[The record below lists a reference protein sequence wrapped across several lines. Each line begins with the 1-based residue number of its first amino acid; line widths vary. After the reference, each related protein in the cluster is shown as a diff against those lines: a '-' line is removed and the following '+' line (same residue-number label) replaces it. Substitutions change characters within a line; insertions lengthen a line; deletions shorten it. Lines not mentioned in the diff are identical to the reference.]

1 MFGPSI
7 RRVAMRTV
15 FACGFVLCAGQALAD
30 EASDW
35 WVYVTNDHAHRI
47 TPLLKQ
53 GANPNRATPDGQ
65 PTIMQA
71 MRDKAWKVYD
81 VVAADPRTDV
91 NATNRQNETPL
102 MFLAVLGE
110 TTRAKALIARGA
122 QVNRLG
128 WTPLHYAASKGKLDV
143 VNLLLAQ
150 RAIVNAPAPDGT
162 TPLMMGAYSRSK
174 PVVDRLLA
182 AGADPTTRNLQG
194 LSAADWA
201 RSVKEPLLADALE
214 AASGVRDRERRAG
227 AGQRQEGENA
237 AGGVPRGPGGSGA
250 GGGMMFGSG
259 AAGGASSGSGAG
271 GADPENRLAP
281 TSGSRA
287 GAQSAGGSGAGGSAT
302 GSSAS
307 APSGTG
313 GGTSGSGGTSVN
325 TGSGAATGGGVG
337 GVRGLGLGSED
348 DELPDSP

>member
-1 MFGPSI
+1 MQ
-7 RRVAMRTV
+7 TL
-15 FACGFVLCAGQALAD
+15 FACGFALFAAQAVAD

-47 TPLLKQ
+47 APLLKQ

-81 VVAADPRTDV
+81 LVAADPRTDV
-91 NATNRQNETPL
+91 NAANRQNETPL

-128 WTPLHYAASKGKLDV
+128 WTPLHYAASKGKIDT

-201 RSVKEPLLADALE
+201 RSVKETRLAETLE
-214 AASGVRDRERRAG
+214 SASGVRDRERRGSAD
-227 AGQRQEGENA
+227 RPVPGENA
-237 AGGVPRGPGGSGA
+237 SNGGSRGGAAAGGGGVMFGGGGGSG
-250 GGGMMFGSG
+250 G
-259 AAGGASSGSGAG
+259 SSGSGAG
-271 GADPENRLAP
+271 GADPESRLAP

-287 GAQSAGGSGAGGSAT
+287 GAQSAGGSGVGGNAGGAAPGAASGTT
-302 GSSAS
+302 GSNGGANGSTSAGQS
-307 APSGTG
+307 S
-313 GGTSGSGGTSVN
+313 
-325 TGSGAATGGGVG
+325 GVG
-337 GVRGLGLGSED
+337 GVRGLGLGSQD

>member
-1 MFGPSI
+1 MFGPMI
-7 RRVAMRTV
+7 RRVTMQTV
-15 FACGFVLCAGQALAD
+15 FACGFALCAAQAVAD

-47 TPLLKQ
+47 APLLKQ

-81 VVAADPRTDV
+81 LVAADPRTDV
-91 NATNRQNETPL
+91 NAANRQNETPL

-128 WTPLHYAASKGKLDV
+128 WTPLHYAASNGKIDM

-150 RAIVNAPAPDGT
+150 RAIVYAPAPDGT
-162 TPLMMGAYSRSK
+162 TPLMMGAYSRRK

-201 RSVKEPLLADALE
+201 RSVKEARLAETLE
-214 AASGVRDRERRAG
+214 AASGARDRERRGSAG
-227 AGQRQEGENA
+227 GSTNGDSAASGATRGA
-237 AGGVPRGPGGSGA
+237 AGGGSG
-250 GGGMMFGSG
+250 GGGVMFGGG
-259 AAGGASSGSGAG
+259 AGGGASSGSGAG
-271 GADPENRLAP
+271 GADPESRLAP

-287 GAQSAGGSGAGGSAT
+287 GGSSVGGNAAGATSGTGAGTAGSNGGASGGSGSNAST
-302 GSSAS
+302 GTS
-307 APSGTG
+307 SGT
-313 GGTSGSGGTSVN
+313 
-325 TGSGAATGGGVG
+325 GVG

-348 DELPDSP
+348 DELPNSP

>member
-1 MFGPSI
+1 MFGPMI
-7 RRVAMRTV
+7 RRVTMQTV
-15 FACGFVLCAGQALAD
+15 FACGFALCAAQAVAD

-47 TPLLKQ
+47 APLLKQ

-81 VVAADPRTDV
+81 LVAADPRTDV
-91 NATNRQNETPL
+91 NAANRQNETPL

-128 WTPLHYAASKGKLDV
+128 WTPLHYAASKGKIDM

-201 RSVKEPLLADALE
+201 RSVKEARLAETLE
-214 AASGVRDRERRAG
+214 AASGARDRERRG
-227 AGQRQEGENA
+227 S
-237 AGGVPRGPGGSGA
+237 AGGSANGDSAASGASRGA
-250 GGGMMFGSG
+250 GGGGSGGGVMFGGG
-259 AAGGASSGSGAG
+259 AGGGASSGSGAG
-271 GADPENRLAP
+271 GADPESRLAP

-287 GAQSAGGSGAGGSAT
+287 GGSSVGGNAAGAASGTAAGTAGSNGGASGGSGSNAST
-302 GSSAS
+302 GTS
-307 APSGTG
+307 SGT
-313 GGTSGSGGTSVN
+313 
-325 TGSGAATGGGVG
+325 GVG

-348 DELPDSP
+348 DELPNSP